1 MLVEIPVQTLED
13 DFAHTLPTCIFDISE
28 PNCQITREFD
38 SSPLEYI
45 SSSAGEGVGGSRRRR
60 WVEVV
65 LCQSALVAL
74 RVHSPSARKDRD
86 VLSLFHLTFLNLSK
100 FISYSAYLKKS
111 SFLVCR
117 LINEVSNA
125 VLRFVI

>member
-1 MLVEIPVQTLED
+1 MRWYSVNQLLSLFMSIVL
-13 DFAHTLPTCIFDISE
+13 
-28 PNCQITREFD
+28 
-38 SSPLEYI
+38 SSFI
-45 SSSAGEGVGGSRRRR
+45 GE
-60 WVEVV
+60 E
-65 LCQSALVAL
+65 
-74 RVHSPSARKDRD
+74 KDED

-100 FISYSAYLKKS
+100 LISYSAYLKKS